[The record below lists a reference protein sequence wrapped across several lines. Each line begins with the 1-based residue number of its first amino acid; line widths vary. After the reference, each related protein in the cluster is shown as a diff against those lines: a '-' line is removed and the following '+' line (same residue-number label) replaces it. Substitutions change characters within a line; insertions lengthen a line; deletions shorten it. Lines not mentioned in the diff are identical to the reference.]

1 MRFKDGLI
9 AIGGITN
16 GHRIAFL
23 AILENEK
30 QITCEI
36 TDEALI
42 KIFNSNGSDD
52 SNKKAFEDNI
62 DIIHSKAEEKIKC
75 GEFELFFE
83 GKSILITSSDFT
95 K

>member
-1 MRFKDGLI
+1 MEFKDGLV
-9 AIGGITN
+9 AIGGN
-16 GHRIAFL
+16 KPGHRIAFL
-23 AILENEK
+23 AIFENEK

-42 KIFNSNGSDD
+42 KIFNSNGSGD
-52 SNKKAFEDNI
+52 SNKKAFEDNR
-62 DIIHSKAEEKIKC
+62 DIIHSKAEEKIIH

-83 GKSILITSSDFT
+83 GKSILICSSDFT